1 MRYSKFFLMAAALV
15 AAPALQ
21 AEAVKVWQGTLTLP
35 VHEEGLPD
43 PNPPF
48 DTFAPAGRYNYPY
61 TLRTSLTGVRA
72 EHALRALF
80 LENEYLKCS
89 VLPDIGGHLFSCTDK
104 LSGAEMFYANPSI
117 KKQLIG
123 YRGAWAAFGI
133 EFNFP
138 VSHNWMSMSPVDFAT
153 RANADGS
160 ASVFVSNI
168 DRPYGMQWMV
178 ELMLRPGSTVLE
190 QKVTLYNRSD
200 LRRRYYYWNNAGIE
214 VTDDSR
220 VQYPMRFAASHGFT
234 FVDTWPVDHTGRDN
248 SLIRNQTAGTV
259 SMFVHGSREPFMG
272 VWHPHNQ
279 TGIAHYAEYDEL
291 PAKKIWSWGVDPD
304 GLDWRKALSDNNS
317 AYVEVQAGLFRNQ
330 ETYAFLPPQ
339 ATLRFTEYWIPVR
352 AIGGISRANRDAA
365 VFLTRDGGRLI
376 AKINVNHA
384 VPGAVVRL
392 RAGSQVLAERKAD
405 LAPKTMV
412 EIDATAPAEGVKGTV
427 EIVQGEKVLLAHT
440 EGTYDW
446 TPASEIKTGPQPA
459 VDRTHDALELG
470 TDQELNGARLEAAA
484 TYARALEADASNFEL
499 NKAAGELDVA
509 LKNYPRAIDR
519 LERAL
524 LRRSNDDSI
533 DYYLGVAY
541 WAEGNATKARAHWEA
556 AQRQQGFRAQARL
569 QLARVSASPA
579 EALRWV
585 RAALAEQPEMT
596 RAAGLEVALLRTL
609 DQKDEARQVL
619 ARYRAQDPTNAFLRV
634 EAVKLGGTDEA
645 LWRHLS
651 ADPERVMEA
660 VVDYLHIGLYQDAL
674 DLVARDYPAIG
685 EGESEPGMPRPQEYA
700 LAAYYRAY
708 CEQKL
713 GHGSAALWQR
723 AAAMPM
729 RYVFPYRPEDL
740 MVLRAALAANAN
752 DAHAHFLLGSLRMA
766 GGQTDAAIAEWTAA
780 RRLDATIPVLHR
792 NLGRTLLVEKH
803 EDARALEVLTEGL
816 RVDPTNVELYTS
828 ITQAESLLK
837 RPASERVAAL
847 LRYPDRAKMPSA
859 LVFDLALSLAEGE
872 RFDEARA
879 LFANRFFERQEGGV
893 NVRQVYL
900 EVRLMEALARA
911 KSDPGAAEA
920 IVKGLGAPVHGLAFT
935 NDGLAVFLD
944 EPRFQYYLGV
954 VEARRGQRAA
964 AEAHWRHAQQGRD
977 AFAVLAARS
986 LGAADWREKA
996 EQALTHRGAAYQRG
1010 VLQSLLGRDA
1020 EAQKTLQGVLRGPDQ
1035 RLSHYLARR
1044 AMAGL
1049 GTGE

>member
-1 MRYSKFFLMAAALV
+1 MRLPGSLSICAAVLAMTGLR
-15 AAPALQ
+15 
-21 AEAVKVWQGTLTLP
+21 AEPVKVWQGTLTLP

-48 DTFAPAGRYNYPY
+48 DAFAAAGRYNYPY

-89 VLPDIGGHLFSCTDK
+89 VLPDVGGHLYSCTDK

-178 ELMLRPGSTVLE
+178 ELVLRPGSTVLE
-190 QKVTLYNRSD
+190 QRVTLYNRSD

-220 VQYPMRFAASHGFT
+220 IQYPMRFAASHGFT

-279 TGIAHYAEYDEL
+279 TGIVHYAEYEEL
-291 PAKKIWSWGVDPD
+291 PAKKIWSWGADPD

-352 AIGGISRANRDAA
+352 GIGGISRANRDAA
-365 VFLTRDGGRLI
+365 VYLARDGGKLI
-376 AKINVNHA
+376 AKINVNRA
-384 VPGAVVRL
+384 VNGAVVRL
-392 RAGSQVLAERKAD
+392 RAGARVLAEHKAD
-405 LAPKTMV
+405 LAPKVMV
-412 EIDATAPAEGVKGTV
+412 EIEAPAPAEGVKGTV
-427 EIVQGEKVLLAHT
+427 EITQGSRILLAHT

-446 TPASEIKTGPQPA
+446 TPAAEMKTGPQPA
-459 VDRTHDALELG
+459 VDRTRDALELA
-470 TDQELNGARLEAAA
+470 TDEELNGARLEAAA
-484 TYARALEADASNFEL
+484 TYARALQADASNFEL

-509 LKNYPRAIDR
+509 LKDYPRAIER

-533 DYYLGVAY
+533 DYYLGIAY
-541 WAEGNATKARAHWEA
+541 WAEGSATKARSHWEA
-556 AQRQQGFRAQARL
+556 AQRQQAFRAQARL
-569 QLARVSASPA
+569 QLARVADGPA

-596 RAAGLEVALLRTL
+596 RAGGLEVALMRTL
-609 DQKDEARQVL
+609 DRKGEARRVL
-619 ARYRAQDPTNAFLRV
+619 ARYRAQDPTNALLRV
-634 EAVKLGGTDEA
+634 EAVKLGGADET

-660 VVDYLHIGLYQDAL
+660 VVDYLHIGLFEDAL

-685 EGESEPGMPRPQEYA
+685 DGESEPGMPRPQEYA

-713 GHGSAALWQR
+713 GRGSAALWQR
-723 AAAMPM
+723 AAALPM
-729 RYVFPYRPEDL
+729 QYVFPYRAEDL
-740 MVLRAALAANAN
+740 MVLQAALAANAN

-766 GGQTDAAIAEWTAA
+766 GGQTDPAIAEWETA
-780 RRLDATIPVLHR
+780 RRLDAAIPVLHR
-792 NLGRTLLVEKH
+792 NLGRTLLVAKH

-816 RVDPTNVELYTS
+816 RVDPRNVELYTS
-828 ITQAESLLK
+828 ISQAQSLLK

-847 LRYPDRAKMPSA
+847 LRYPDRAKMPSV
-859 LVFDLALSLAEGE
+859 LVFDLALSLAEDG

-911 KSDPGAAEA
+911 KPDPGAAA
-920 IVKGLGAPVHGLAFT
+920 GIVKGLGAPVPGLAFT
-935 NDGLAVFLD
+935 NDGLEAFIQA
-944 EPRFQYYLGV
+944 PRFQYYLGV
-954 VEARRGQRAA
+954 VEARRGLRAE
-964 AEAHWRHAQQGRD
+964 AEAHWRKAAQGGD
-977 AFAVLAARS
+977 AFALLAARS
-986 LGAADWREKA
+986 LGAPDWQQKA
-996 EQALTHRGAAYQRG
+996 VEALSRRSAAYPRG
-1010 VLQSLLGRDA
+1010 LLQSLLGRVD
-1020 EAQKTLQGVLRGPDQ
+1020 EASQSLMEVLRGPDQ
-1035 RLSHYLARR
+1035 RLSHYMARR
-1044 AMAGL
+1044 ALAGL
-1049 GTGE
+1049 GKAE